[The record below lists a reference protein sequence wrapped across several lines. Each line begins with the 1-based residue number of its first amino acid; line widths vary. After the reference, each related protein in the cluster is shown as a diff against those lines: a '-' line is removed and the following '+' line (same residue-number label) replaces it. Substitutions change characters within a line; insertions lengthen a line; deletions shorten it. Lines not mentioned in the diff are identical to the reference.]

1 MNVFS
6 KFLPLSAALAF
17 CGMPM
22 LQATAQDE
30 GPATV
35 RVIVRAESKAQTT
48 APLQASDLK
57 LEFDGKQVDITRV
70 QPLMRQ
76 GGGRPV
82 EVALL
87 IDDGLRA
94 NFGTQL
100 QDIEQFVDKTA
111 SPQVSVGVG
120 YMRNGH
126 AEFPVGFSTDPE
138 QEKKAIR
145 LPISIAGINGSPYF
159 VLDDLLKRWP
169 TNTGAPRVILMITS
183 GIDAYNGSVSP
194 LNQDSPYVQT
204 ATENAQKAGVPVY
217 SIYYGRREVNSGFG
231 SFSGQSYLSQVAEGT
246 GGESFNQGTINPV
259 SLAPYFTQ
267 FNRALQESY
276 LVNFQT
282 TSRKLERLKVSSTEK
297 GIKVHAAQAV
307 SADGVKS

>member
-1 MNVFS
+1 MHVSS
-6 KFLPLSAALAF
+6 KFFQLSAALVF

-22 LQATAQDE
+22 LHAAAQDE

-35 RVIVRAESKAQTT
+35 RVIVRAESKSQTAQ
-48 APLQASDLK
+48 PLQASNLK
-57 LEFDGKQVDITRV
+57 VEFNGKQVDITRV
-70 QPLMRQ
+70 QPLIRQ

-100 QDIEQFVDKTA
+100 QDVEQFVSKTA

-120 YMRNGH
+120 YMRNG
-126 AEFPVGFSTDPE
+126 AADFPVGFSTDPE
-138 QEKKAIR
+138 QELKAVR
-145 LPISIAGINGSPYF
+145 LPISAAGIDGSPYF
-159 VLDDLLKRWP
+159 CLDDLMKHWP

-183 GIDAYNGSVSP
+183 GIDRYNGSVSP
-194 LNQDSPYVQT
+194 MNQDSPYVQS
-204 ATENAQKAGVPVY
+204 AMENAQKAGVPVY
-217 SIYYGRREVNSGFG
+217 SIYYGRREVSMGYG

-276 LVNFQT
+276 LVSFQT
-282 TSRKLERLKVSSTEK
+282 TSRKLERLKVTSTMS
-297 GIKVHAAQAV
+297 GVKVRTAQAV
-307 SADGVKS
+307 SADGARP